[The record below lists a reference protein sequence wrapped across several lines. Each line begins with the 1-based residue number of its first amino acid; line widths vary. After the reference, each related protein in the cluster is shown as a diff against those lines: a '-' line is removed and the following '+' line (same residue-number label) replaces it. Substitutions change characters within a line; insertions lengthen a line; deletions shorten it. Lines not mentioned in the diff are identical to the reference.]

1 MSVSSIGQGPVSPVN
16 TNGQVQGGK
25 PQQYQAADNNASS
38 NNTAKPTGTQP
49 LNSSGRGQVVNL
61 VV

>member
-1 MSVSSIGQGPVSPVN
+1 MSISSVGQGPVSTIN
-16 TNGQVQGGK
+16 TNGQVQGR
-25 PQQYQAADNNASS
+25 QQQLQATDNNNQS
-38 NNTAKPTGTQP
+38 NKSAKPTGVQP

>member
-1 MSVSSIGQGPVSPVN
+1 MSISSVGQGPVSPVN
-16 TNGQVQGGK
+16 TQTQVQNK
-25 PQQYQAADNNASS
+25 QPQTQASS
-38 NNTAKPTGTQP
+38 SSNSSSTSNTTGAQP

>member
-1 MSVSSIGQGPVSPVN
+1 MSISSVGQGPVSPID
-16 TNGQVQGGK
+16 TNAQVQNK
-25 PQQYQAADNNASS
+25 QPQTQASGSSSTSSSASKS
-38 NNTAKPTGTQP
+38 TGRQP